1 VIVCAWQDLLQPQ
14 NNDLQ
19 IREGEDGV
27 FVAGVHE
34 VEVKTMEDCL
44 HLLQVGERN
53 RHARQLTKRR
63 PLQQ

>member
-1 VIVCAWQDLLQPQ
+1 MLCFVAVQDLLQPQ

-34 VEVKTMEDCL
+34 VEVKNMEDCL
-44 HLLQVGERN
+44 HLLQIGDRN
-53 RHARQLTKRR
+53 RRAPKPAT
-63 PLQQ
+63 